1 MEENTNKA
9 LFTLMQKVVD
19 KLETISKDVSSKDQ
33 TELETIIKKTNVQIT
48 KLVPEV
54 IKLQSKLL
62 QNSLDTKS
70 EIVEYVKESIETP
83 NVNNYTEYSLFG
95 SKSHFKPWVIG
106 VFFFGLVTVWCSAKY
121 LPSYF
126 TEKSLLSKERAEY
139 QIFYN
144 YVYFKQIRKDE
155 PNVANDILKKI
166 KQKDTLF
173 MKEYHTLLKTHQ
185 REIKKQELKEQ
196 LNALDNNDS

>member
-1 MEENTNKA
+1 MDENTNKA

-19 KLETISKDVSSKDQ
+19 KLETISKDVNRKEQ
-33 TELETIIKKTNVQIT
+33 TELEDIIKDTNVQT
-48 KLVPEV
+48 DKLVVQLVEA
-54 IKLQSKLL
+54 LSKLL
-62 QNSLDTKS
+62 QNSLDTKN

-95 SKSHFKPWVIG
+95 SKPHFKPWVI
-106 VFFFGLVTVWCSAKY
+106 VVIIFSLVTVWCSAKY

-126 TEKSLLSKERAEY
+126 TERSLLSKERAEY

-155 PNVANDILKKI
+155 HNIANEILKKI

-173 MKEYHTLLKTHQ
+173 MKEYQTLLKNHQ

-196 LNALDNNDS
+196 LNALNNNDS